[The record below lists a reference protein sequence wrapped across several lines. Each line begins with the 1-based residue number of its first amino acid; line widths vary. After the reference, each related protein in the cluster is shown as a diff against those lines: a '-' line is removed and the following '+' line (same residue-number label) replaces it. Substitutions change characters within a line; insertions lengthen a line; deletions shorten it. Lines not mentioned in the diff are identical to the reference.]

1 MWRQDVAITPDGW
14 FDWMRRKPGPPD
26 KVYSQRNA
34 VDFYV
39 AHSAV
44 GYYGGWVSRLFS
56 TARDAVGRYTSYAA
70 VSAHGWIPYDG
81 AVLQHYPLTASCWS
95 SGSREANTRGV
106 AFEIEGGAPGKE
118 SEPLTEAQRG
128 ALQRILEDIADWKG
142 VTNAYWRRPSGDRD
156 LDATLYEHREC
167 VRFGS
172 GPTACPS
179 NRIPWGE
186 LLSELGETP
195 VPGSG
200 AKNGW
205 RSEPPYQVLY
215 NGSVPVLRVGGGL
228 PGRISKLFGD
238 RYLWLRLEEKGA
250 AYWSTEEGD

>member
-1 MWRQDVAITPDGW
+1 MAITADGW
-14 FDWMRRKPGPPD
+14 FDWMRREPGPPD
-26 KVYSQRNA
+26 KVYSERNR

-44 GYYGGWVSRLFS
+44 GYYGGWAGRLFS
-56 TARDAVGRYTSYAA
+56 RERDAAGRYSAYAA

-81 AVLQHYPLTASCWS
+81 ACLQHYPITASCWT
-95 SGSREANTRGV
+95 SGSRGANTRGV
-106 AFEIEGGAPGKE
+106 AFETEGGVSGRE
-118 SEPLTEAQRG
+118 SEPLTEAQTA
-128 ALQRILEDIADWKG
+128 ALARILADIAAWKG
-142 VTNAYWRRPSGDRD
+142 VPNAYWRRPAGLQD

-172 GPTACPS
+172 APTACPS
-179 NRIPWGE
+179 GRIPWGE
-186 LLSELGETP
+186 LMRRLQA
-195 VPGSG
+195 G
-200 AKNGW
+200 ATAPPFDNGW

-238 RYLWLRLEEKGA
+238 RYLWLRLAEDGRA
-250 AYWSTEEGD
+250 FWSGEEGD